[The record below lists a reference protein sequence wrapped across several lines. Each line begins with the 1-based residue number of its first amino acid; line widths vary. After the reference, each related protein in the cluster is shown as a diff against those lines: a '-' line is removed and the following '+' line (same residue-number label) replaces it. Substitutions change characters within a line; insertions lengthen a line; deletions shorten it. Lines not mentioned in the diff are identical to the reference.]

1 MATDHKLSD
10 ILLGQA
16 GGSEFGIIGNVAEF
30 NAWFLERYGYRFLTP
45 PLAYVK
51 CAYLGGQSQHK
62 LDFGVPGYLVLAN
75 DRLVFFSKLPW
86 KFAIEIPLSAI
97 NRNLMFVE
105 ARGFARLALTA
116 RDRDK
121 FLKVLENTNIDKEGK
136 KVLTNLPEEVAALM
150 RQSYSKRD
158 IDAFVSS
165 AVNIASVIKKRTL
178 QIPYMSYW
186 GLEKPKFFLGLTTE
200 GLDEF
205 VYAWARTMLKK

>member
-1 MATDHKLSD
+1 MATNHKLSD
-10 ILLGQA
+10 IILGQA
-16 GGSEFGIIGNVAEF
+16 GGSEFGVVGNTKEF
-30 NAWFLERYGYRFLTP
+30 CDWFLERYGYRFITP
-45 PLAYVK
+45 PVAYIK

-62 LDFGVPGYLVLAN
+62 LDVLVPGYLVLAN

-86 KFAIEIPLSAI
+86 KFAIEIPLTAI

-105 ARGFARLALTA
+105 SKGFQRLSLIA

-136 KVLTNLPEEVAALM
+136 KILANLPEEVSALLK
-150 RQSYSKRD
+150 QKYNKTD
-158 IDAFVSS
+158 IDEFVDS
-165 AVNIASVIKKRTL
+165 AVNIVAVIKKRIL

-186 GLEKPKFFLGLTTE
+186 GLEKPKFFLGLTTD

-205 VYAWARTMLKK
+205 VFAWAKAMLK